1 MFDEQQAMQMAL
13 DISGNHVVCLD
24 LKDNRVYDLFGKAVF
39 GEEMG
44 IEAYYAGFHP
54 DDTAGTPTLE
64 ARAPRYGATS
74 TGTPSPSLRTAS
86 P

>member
-44 IEAYYAGFHP
+44 IEAYWNSSA
-54 DDTAGTPTLE
+54 
-64 ARAPRYGATS
+64 
-74 TGTPSPSLRTAS
+74 LRLSA
-86 P
+86 